1 MKKITFAYLPEN
13 YEQFCALEQM
23 QDRTKPENACALFLA
38 ALHVLTKNKADG
50 YAAVNALRGPRP
62 LSRFEEQFLWDRLYD
77 KLYLPLVYFDGA
89 SPANNY
95 TPAQPYTVTLHDD
108 PRPQDMQPGY
118 MRKSVRRGK
127 VRLTDIQVIDL
138 LAGLLGSHGERMEF
152 PHGRGLTA
160 VGIDRYLHNIPP
172 PAKRRRIFFR
182 IRESG
187 EGAWGSGR

>member
-13 YEQFCALEQM
+13 YEQFCALEQL

-38 ALHVLTKNKADG
+38 ALHVLTKNKVDG

-89 SPANNY
+89 SPSNNY

-118 MRKSVRRGK
+118 MRFYLKTPGADSPRAVMLRSKPSTGEWFRWEYPAVMMGVR
-127 VRLTDIQVIDL
+127 
-138 LAGLLGSHGERMEF
+138 
-152 PHGRGLTA
+152 
-160 VGIDRYLHNIPP
+160 IPVNEDP
-172 PAKRRRIFFR
+172 WA
-182 IRESG
+182 
-187 EGAWGSGR
+187 